1 MPSRIDKFQFVQSGP
16 FLDPTLAPADPLD
29 SIRQIL
35 SHPFCVPIP
44 LNVGGA
50 VLQVNRGGRPSSPGR
65 PQPHHLKVKTYGVA
79 LISKTMLF
87 VPEQWIVPAGIRKWS
102 CLRPGHLFP

>member
-44 LNVGGA
+44 LKVGGA
-50 VLQVNRGGRPSSPGR
+50 VLQVNRAGAAIQSGPAPTPSLEGKDVR
-65 PQPHHLKVKTYGVA
+65 RRADFQNHAVRARTVDRA
-79 LISKTMLF
+79 R
-87 VPEQWIVPAGIRKWS
+87 WN
-102 CLRPGHLFP
+102 